1 MKLLYALLL
10 LIAAAPAVPGTETP
24 TSAAESA
31 ARSWLALLDA
41 GKYADSWQSAA
52 GIFRQKI
59 TAAQWEAAIAGT
71 RAPLGALQSR
81 ALQSATPR
89 STLPGA
95 PDGEYVV
102 IQFASSFEHKAGA
115 VETVTPMKDA
125 DGKWHV
131 SGYYI
136 R

>member
-10 LIAAAPAVPGTETP
+10 LIAAAPAVPAAETA
-24 TSAAESA
+24 TSGAESA
-31 ARSWLALLDA
+31 ARAWLALLDA
-41 GKYADSWQSAA
+41 GNYADSWQSAA
-52 GIFRQKI
+52 SVFRQKI
-59 TAAQWEAAIAGT
+59 SASQWEAAIAGT

-81 ALQSATPR
+81 TLQSATPH

-102 IQFASSFEHKAGA
+102 IQFAASFEHKASA
-115 VETVTPMKDA
+115 VETV
-125 DGKWHV
+125 H
-131 SGYYI
+131 